1 MLVALCACLVT
12 RSKPVFGK
20 SKKYLNVSRR
30 SSPVLL
36 LAFLPF
42 ISSCGGNT
50 LSVLFDIPERGPDSR
65 PQQQSSYA
73 GSVWQEPEK
82 VVTPEQAEVREK
94 IISAKTWEEARE
106 LLPLDRP
113 GKKGKVNWTEAVKT
127 GVIDPLPSKEGPPPR
142 EIIAFKYD
150 FYYPAPETD
159 PGFEVYFPH
168 STHTEWV
175 GCDSCHPKIFPIR
188 GGVELSKSALKKGK
202 LCGVCHRKSGGT
214 AFWLKSC
221 DRCHPN
227 AED

>member
-1 MLVALCACLVT
+1 MLG
-12 RSKPVFGK
+12 KPE
-20 SKKYLNVSRR
+20 KYLKKRVSRR
-30 SSPVLL
+30 SSRVLL

-42 ISSCGGNT
+42 VSSCGGNY
-50 LSVLFDIPERGPDSR
+50 LSVLFDIPERGPDSGQ
-65 PQQQSSYA
+65 QQQSSYA
-73 GSVWQEPEK
+73 GPVWQEPEK
-82 VVTPEQAEVREK
+82 LVTPEQAEIREK
-94 IISAKTWEEARE
+94 IVSAKTWEEARE

-113 GKKGKVNWTEAVKT
+113 GKKGRVNWTEAVKS

-175 GCDSCHPKIFPIR
+175 GCQSCHPKIFPIR

>member
-1 MLVALCACLVT
+1 MSI
-12 RSKPVFGK
+12 RSV
-20 SKKYLNVSRR
+20 SKRPSL
-30 SSPVLL
+30 VLL
-36 LAFLPF
+36 LALFPF
-42 ISSCGGNT
+42 VSSCGGNAMR
-50 LSVLFDIPERGPDSR
+50 VFFDV
-65 PQQQSSYA
+65 PQREQQVGRTVSSA
-73 GSVWQEPEK
+73 DLNWSMPEK
-82 VVTPEQAEVREK
+82 VVTEEQAEIRKK
-94 IISAKTWEEARE
+94 IITAKSWEEARE

-127 GVIDPLPSKEGPPPR
+127 GVIDPLPSIEGPPPR
-142 EIIAFKYD
+142 ELIAFKYD
-150 FYYPAPETD
+150 FFYPAPEAD

-221 DRCHPN
+221 DRCHPK

>member
-1 MLVALCACLVT
+1 MKVT
-12 RSKPVFGK
+12 GVKKVSK
-20 SKKYLNVSRR
+20 
-30 SSPVLL
+30 SSSAVLL

-42 ISSCGGNT
+42 ISSCGGPY
-50 LSVLFDIPERGPDSR
+50 LEVLFDMPPRESR
-65 PQQQSSYA
+65 PQQQQSTST
-73 GSVWQEPEK
+73 GPIWSEPEK
-82 VVTPEQAEVREK
+82 VVTEEQAEIRK
-94 IISAKTWEEARE
+94 QIITAKTWEEARE

-127 GVIDPLPSKEGPPPR
+127 GVIDPLPSIEGPPPR

-150 FYYPAPETD
+150 FFYPAPETD
-159 PGFEVYFPH
+159 PGYEVYFPH
-168 STHTEWV
+168 STHTEWI
-175 GCDSCHPKIFPIR
+175 GCNSCHPKIFPIR

>member
-1 MLVALCACLVT
+1 MRGIFSKALSLQKV
-12 RSKPVFGK
+12 SK
-20 SKKYLNVSRR
+20 RAA
-30 SSPVLL
+30 PVLL
-36 LAFLPF
+36 LAFFPF
-42 ISSCGGNT
+42 LSSCSGNA
-50 LSVLFDIPERGPDSR
+50 LGILFDIQPRAERPEQNAS
-65 PQQQSSYA
+65 
-73 GSVWQEPEK
+73 GSTAETWSEPEK
-82 VVTPEQAEVREK
+82 VVTEEQAEIREK
-94 IISAKTWEEARE
+94 IITAKTWEEARE

-127 GVIDPLPSKEGPPPR
+127 GVIDPLPSKDGRPPR

-150 FYYPAPETD
+150 FFYPAPETD

-175 GCDSCHPKIFPIR
+175 GCNSCHPKIFPIR

-221 DRCHPN
+221 DRCHPK